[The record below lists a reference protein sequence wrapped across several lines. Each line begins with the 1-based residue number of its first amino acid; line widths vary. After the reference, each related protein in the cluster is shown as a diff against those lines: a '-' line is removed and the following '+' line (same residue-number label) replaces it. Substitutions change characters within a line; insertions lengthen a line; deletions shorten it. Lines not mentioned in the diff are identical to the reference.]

1 MPEAMHLKQARTAS
15 LDKGIS
21 RMCNAAGLATK
32 LDQDGAKPL
41 FVVGDGEFGSSRT
54 PVLHQRFVSFLK
66 KRVTASLVTEAKATT
81 ICSN

>member
-1 MPEAMHLKQARTAS
+1 MHLKQARTAS
-15 LDKGIS
+15 LDKGIG
-21 RMCNAAGLATK
+21 RMCNAAAGIATK

-66 KRVTASLVTEAKATT
+66 KKVTTSLVTEAKATT

>member
-32 LDQDGAKPL
+32 LDQDGAKLP

-54 PVLHQRFVSFLK
+54 PGPPPTLRFLFK
-66 KRVTASLVTEAKATT
+66 EKGT
-81 ICSN
+81 NQFGD